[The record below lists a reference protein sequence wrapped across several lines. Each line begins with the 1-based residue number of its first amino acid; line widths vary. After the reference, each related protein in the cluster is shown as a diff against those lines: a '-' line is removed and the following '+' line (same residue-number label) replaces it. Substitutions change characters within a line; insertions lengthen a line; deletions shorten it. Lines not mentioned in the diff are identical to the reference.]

1 MLEPKIDTLTS
12 LLSEYKV
19 EIPIIQRDYAQ
30 GRQDSHT
37 KRVRTNLLFAIKE
50 AILENTPPLD
60 LNFIYGKVE
69 NQKFIPVDGQQRLT
83 TLFLLHVYAFA
94 NDESRTGLLENFS
107 YKTRKTSRE
116 FFEKLVKNRSSLFHS
131 EETPSTIISDSEWFV
146 TSWQFDPTVSS
157 ALVMLD
163 AIKETFNDIEN
174 LSDKL
179 SVAPSPLTFQF
190 LEMENLAMEDSL
202 YIKLNAR
209 GKPLSAFENL
219 KAEIVRR
226 AEKIKYPL
234 LKEMEQNFDGLWTD
248 MFWSRFNSQFDESFL
263 NFFGVIFMNHGIIP
277 NDNTDWLSS
286 VEFEKVTKET
296 LDTIYYSLNY
306 LSKNADR
313 PAFEIVNNAVSS
325 NPTYPGRVLMH
336 AVTTFLFFSKGES
349 VDNFNHWLRIFK
361 NLTHNSRI
369 DEMEIYKRAIEGIN
383 NVSNEWNSF
392 LSYFSSQ
399 GKMTGFSSEQIR
411 EEQIKAK
418 FITLNPANLN
428 VFAEAEKHPY
438 FKGEI
443 RSALYYAGFYDSK
456 GDVQIFQD
464 YWQKIS
470 LLFESNKPKYGNLL
484 RRALLCFGDYRLPI
498 KHYKTLCSD
507 NPEEP
512 NRNPSMKSLFANHGP
527 IVKELL
533 DSLNPNLD
541 FEKQLNKILTES
553 QLDKTDWR
561 YCFVNYP
568 ELFNLMNTQ
577 FLRTRGVNGV
587 TILVPNKE
595 STGKNYEIFS
605 STLGLVL
612 NEHGIPSETNLDYGH
627 SQERYL
633 IIEDLKAVY
642 KDGKFIV
649 SDSAQDQIVF
659 ESTSGDPIQETAN
672 YIKSIHKTKH

>member
-83 TLFLLHVYAFA
+83 TLFLIHVYAFA
-94 NDESRTGLLENFS
+94 NDE
-107 YKTRKTSRE
+107 
-116 FFEKLVKNRSSLFHS
+116 SSLFHS

-286 VEFEKVTKET
+286 VEFEKV
-296 LDTIYYSLNY
+296 
-306 LSKNADR
+306 
-313 PAFEIVNNAVSS
+313 
-325 NPTYPGRVLMH
+325 
-336 AVTTFLFFSKGES
+336 
-349 VDNFNHWLRIFK
+349 
-361 NLTHNSRI
+361 
-369 DEMEIYKRAIEGIN
+369 
-383 NVSNEWNSF
+383 SF
-392 LSYFSSQ
+392 
-399 GKMTGFSSEQIR
+399 
-411 EEQIKAK
+411 
-418 FITLNPANLN
+418 
-428 VFAEAEKHPY
+428 
-438 FKGEI
+438 
-443 RSALYYAGFYDSK
+443 
-456 GDVQIFQD
+456 
-464 YWQKIS
+464 
-470 LLFESNKPKYGNLL
+470 
-484 RRALLCFGDYRLPI
+484 
-498 KHYKTLCSD
+498 
-507 NPEEP
+507 
-512 NRNPSMKSLFANHGP
+512 
-527 IVKELL
+527 
-533 DSLNPNLD
+533 
-541 FEKQLNKILTES
+541 
-553 QLDKTDWR
+553 
-561 YCFVNYP
+561 
-568 ELFNLMNTQ
+568 
-577 FLRTRGVNGV
+577 
-587 TILVPNKE
+587 
-595 STGKNYEIFS
+595 
-605 STLGLVL
+605 
-612 NEHGIPSETNLDYGH
+612 
-627 SQERYL
+627 
-633 IIEDLKAVY
+633 
-642 KDGKFIV
+642 
-649 SDSAQDQIVF
+649 
-659 ESTSGDPIQETAN
+659 
-672 YIKSIHKTKH
+672 